1 MVCCVRLWRGEWKKS
16 VDQEWDFMT
25 DPEDYG
31 YRVLVSKSA
40 SFEAVDQLVHRR
52 YSLGPR
58 TPVVVSYRLPSC
70 LLVPQG
76 NKTPPLKINDTAQ
89 LSMVLNVRTWL
100 DELAL
105 LVTIGAKGVAEYQFL
120 CRTNF
125 TIGATSYVFDECATD
140 NSRAAYESVGAA
152 ANAPSGRNAQAEAP
166 PIFWDVGMNVVD
178 YTARRDSPLPSEARV
193 ENGMMFWEGLAN
205 EEVTLAG
212 ETNVVM
218 EAENLNVGV
227 EVGVTDNI
235 ALANNVVTPTAEAVR
250 VDDGGGSSTGS
261 TDLILTTGRH
271 QVKLPNNV
279 QVGNEESP
287 IIHGPSRELVA
298 AQGLVL
304 ASTAVAGS
312 GRTVS
317 DATLPSMMKLA
328 MCCAVKE
335 GGTSRAVNRATETS
349 SEGSTT
355 DAYNIVVN
363 IAVAYT
369 KKLITVT
376 RDALTLFYTED
387 IGNYGNEVAV
397 GMMFR
402 NKDAFKQHMALY
414 AISRKFQYRSRK
426 SEPGLMVLECC
437 GDDCPWR
444 VYAVKLKEADVFEIR
459 KVVPDH
465 LCTVDERGG
474 YQTQATSSV
483 IGELM
488 RMPDFTG
495 LSDLATDFSGMRLC
509 PPLTRRPPGRPKK
522 QRFFSR
528 GEKIMKRMRRRTVC
542 SRCKGFGHNKAT
554 CKEAI

>member
-1 MVCCVRLWRGEWKKS
+1 MVRCVRLWRGEWKKS
-16 VDQEWDFMT
+16 VDQEWDFVT

-40 SFEAVDQLVHRR
+40 SFEAVDQLVRRR

-58 TPVVVSYRLPSC
+58 TPVVVSYRLPSW

-76 NKTPPLKINDTAQ
+76 NKTPPLTINDTAQ

-125 TIGATSYVFDECATD
+125 TVGATSYVFDESATD
-140 NSRAAYESVGAA
+140 NSRAAYENRGAQMERVMNAIFPEEGMLLFHRVSLEMSFADNFLVNRNRRTPPPREIIELDDDDDEMGEGSQPTMRTAGEGGA
-152 ANAPSGRNAQAEAP
+152 ANAPRGRNAQAEAP

-178 YTARRDSPLPSEARV
+178 YTARRGSPLPTEARV

-205 EEVTLAG
+205 EEEALAG

-227 EVGVTDNI
+227 AVGVTDNI
-235 ALANNVVTPTAEAVR
+235 ALANNVVTPTVEAVR

-317 DATLPSMMKLA
+317 EATLPSMMKLA

-355 DAYNIVVN
+355 D
-363 IAVAYT
+363 
-369 KKLITVT
+369 
-376 RDALTLFYTED
+376 
-387 IGNYGNEVAV
+387 
-397 GMMFR
+397 
-402 NKDAFKQHMALY
+402 
-414 AISRKFQYRSRK
+414 
-426 SEPGLMVLECC
+426 
-437 GDDCPWR
+437 
-444 VYAVKLKEADVFEIR
+444 
-459 KVVPDH
+459 
-465 LCTVDERGG
+465 GG
-474 YQTQATSSV
+474 
-483 IGELM
+483 
-488 RMPDFTG
+488 
-495 LSDLATDFSGMRLC
+495 C
-509 PPLTRRPPGRPKK
+509 
-522 QRFFSR
+522 
-528 GEKIMKRMRRRTVC
+528 
-542 SRCKGFGHNKAT
+542 
-554 CKEAI
+554 